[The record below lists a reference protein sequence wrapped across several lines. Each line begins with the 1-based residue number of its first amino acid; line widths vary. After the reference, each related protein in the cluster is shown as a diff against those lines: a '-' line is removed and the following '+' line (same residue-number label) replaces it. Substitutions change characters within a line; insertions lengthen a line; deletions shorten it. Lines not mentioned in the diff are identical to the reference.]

1 MRKYFISVIAI
12 VALAFTACD
21 DYLDQVPEKDVET
34 FESIF
39 ERRASADIWLTQAT
53 EFMAGSF
60 FTGFGGNA
68 GVVGADEFV
77 TGWPANESGSVR
89 KHLDNNLLF
98 DPDVEYVYFQY

>member
-53 EFMAGSF
+53 EFMAGAF
-60 FTGFGGNA
+60 FTGFGSNA

-77 TGWPANESGSVR
+77 TGNYFR
-89 KHLDNNLLF
+89 DNNIAKLF
-98 DPDVEYVYFQY
+98 NIAMACK

>member
-53 EFMAGSF
+53 EFMAGPGLVVMQELS
-60 FTGFGGNA
+60 GRMNSLPGIIFGITISLNYSILRMA
-68 GVVGADEFV
+68 C
-77 TGWPANESGSVR
+77 
-89 KHLDNNLLF
+89 K
-98 DPDVEYVYFQY
+98 

>member
-39 ERRASADIWLTQAT
+39 ERRASADIDRK
-53 EFMAGSF
+53 S
-60 FTGFGGNA
+60 
-68 GVVGADEFV
+68 VV
-77 TGWPANESGSVR
+77 
-89 KHLDNNLLF
+89 
-98 DPDVEYVYFQY
+98 

>member
-39 ERRASADIWLTQAT
+39 ERRASADIWLNYSILR
-53 EFMAGSF
+53 MAC
-60 FTGFGGNA
+60 
-68 GVVGADEFV
+68 
-77 TGWPANESGSVR
+77 
-89 KHLDNNLLF
+89 K
-98 DPDVEYVYFQY
+98 